1 MTPGRLPGIESDS
14 VSISVREQHL
24 QQVLQRRQ
32 PLPFV
37 EVMADNY
44 LALRGPHYRLLQQVA
59 QRHPVVLHCVG
70 LSLGSGGADDDYLK
84 RLARMASELGAIA
97 VSDHLSVSQLP
108 GGRVHDL
115 LPIRYCPEMV
125 PPLMAAIHRIQDTT
139 GLPFIIENISRYL
152 AYADDCL
159 DEGELLGELHRRT
172 GAGVLLDINNL
183 YVTAH
188 NLGLSPMALLRQ
200 FPLGAVAYC
209 HLAGY
214 QRRQNVLVDT
224 HGSSVSEPVWQL
236 YARVI
241 AAMGPR
247 PTIIEWDN
255 DIPPLSVLLQEA
267 DRARSLLQR
276 QEAI

>member
-1 MTPGRLPGIESDS
+1 MIPGRLPGIEPDS
-14 VSISVREQHL
+14 VSISLREQHL
-24 QQVLQRRQ
+24 QQVLQRRE

-44 LALRGPHYRLLQQVA
+44 LALRGPHYQLLQQVA
-59 QRHPVVLHCVG
+59 QRYPVVLHCVG
-70 LSLGSGGADDDYLK
+70 LSPGSGGADDDYLR
-84 RLARMASELGAIA
+84 RLGRMASELGAIA

-115 LPIRYCPEMV
+115 LPIRYRPEML
-125 PPLMAAIHRIQDTT
+125 PPLVAAIHRIQDVT

-159 DEGELLGELHRRT
+159 DEGELLDELHRRT
-172 GAGVLLDINNL
+172 GAGMLLDINNL

-188 NLGLSPMALLRQ
+188 NLGQSPMALLRR

-214 QRRQNVLVDT
+214 QQRRHLLVDT
-224 HGSSVSEPVWQL
+224 HGSRVSEPVWQL
-236 YARVI
+236 YAQVL

-255 DIPPLSVLLQEA
+255 DIPPLEVLLEEA
-267 DRARSLLQR
+267 RRAETLMQQ